1 MKDKTVI
8 KILCASLV
16 MIVIGGM
23 ITLAAAFSG
32 GELSISQSRHGI
44 FNFIKWSDKSI
55 IVSNADSSYFTT
67 EKEIISFQADIDIGS
82 IEITRG
88 STFSISTDNIKKS
101 DITVSEE
108 NGVYHF
114 NVKQDDIQIIG
125 NNDGGEIYVTLPDTV
140 KTIDINQSLGEVE
153 ISEMNLTAL
162 TIDSAMGDVDLTG
175 VTFEEGDITLSLGDF
190 DFYGDFTKK
199 FKLTNH
205 MGDADIQLLK
215 SNHEYN
221 YSLKVN
227 MGELIMNDHEH
238 GSINSEHHQNN
249 DKEATL
255 DVKMDMG
262 SLEVRNDS
270 HD

>member
-44 FNFIKWSDKSI
+44 FNFIKWSDNSI
-55 IVSNADSSYFTT
+55 KVDNADSSFYTT
-67 EKEIISFQADIDIGS
+67 DKEIHTFQANIDFGS
-82 IEITRG
+82 IEIKRG
-88 STFSISTDNIKKS
+88 STFSISTENIKKS
-101 DITVSEE
+101 DISIREE
-108 NGVYHF
+108 NDVYHF
-114 NVKQDDIQIIG
+114 NVRQNDIKIIG
-125 NNDGGEIYVTLPDTV
+125 NNDNGKIYVTLPDTV
-140 KTIDINQSLGEVE
+140 KTINIDQSAGEVE
-153 ISEMNLTAL
+153 ITDFNLTVL
-162 TIDSAMGDVDLTG
+162 TIDSDIGDVNLSG
-175 VTFEEGDITLSLGDF
+175 VTFEEADITLSLGDF

-199 FKLTNH
+199 FNLTNH
-205 MGDADIQLLK
+205 MGDADIQLFK

-227 MGELIMNDHEH
+227 MGELIINDHEH
-238 GSINSEHHQNN
+238 GNINTDHHQNN

-262 SLEVRNDS
+262 SLEIQNED
-270 HD
+270 HH

>member
-8 KILCASLV
+8 KILCASLA

-23 ITLAAAFSG
+23 ITLAGAFSG

-44 FNFIKWSDKSI
+44 FNFIKWSDKKI
-55 IVSNADSSYFTT
+55 TVSNADSSYFTT
-67 EKEIISFQADIDIGS
+67 EKEIISFQADIDMGS
-82 IEITRG
+82 IEIKQG
-88 STFSISTDNIKKS
+88 DTFSISTTNIKKS
-101 DITVSEE
+101 DISIREKD
-108 NGVYHF
+108 GVYHF
-114 NVKQDDIQIIG
+114 TVNQDDIEIIG
-125 NNDGGEIYVTLPDTV
+125 NNHSGEIHVTLPDTV

-153 ISEMNLTAL
+153 IAGMNLTSL
-162 TIDSAMGDVDLTG
+162 TIDSALGDVDLED

-199 FKLTNH
+199 FNLTNH

-238 GSINSEHHQNN
+238 GSINSDYYQNN
-249 DKEATL
+249 DKEASL